1 MRVLNKSCELNVLA
15 EFKKFDISKLQRGLI
30 TRDSVRKV
38 FKAELIEVNHPL
50 VAQEGFSEELDRRVS
65 EIMRFDSD
73 QDGVVTFK
81 DFYDHMLR
89 KVPQEW
95 LQWIHKKY
103 APLSL
108 SL

>member
-1 MRVLNKSCELNVLA
+1 
-15 EFKKFDISKLQRGLI
+15 
-30 TRDSVRKV
+30 
-38 FKAELIEVNHPL
+38 
-50 VAQEGFSEELDRRVS
+50 
-65 EIMRFDSD
+65 MRFDSD

-103 APLSL
+103 ELFSL
-108 SL
+108 SV